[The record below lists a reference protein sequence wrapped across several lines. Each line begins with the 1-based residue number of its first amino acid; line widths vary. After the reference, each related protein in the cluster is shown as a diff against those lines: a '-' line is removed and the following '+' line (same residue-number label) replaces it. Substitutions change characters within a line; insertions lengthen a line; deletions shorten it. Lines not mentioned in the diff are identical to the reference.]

1 MSTSLRSLFALLHVY
16 PALPSLCI
24 CSSNA
29 RNCASC
35 HARLRCNEHT
45 CCSIDLSESSFSSP
59 HSPKRGKSYTL
70 ACGFLKKFLPLERG
84 RHHHHIAQKGLHGVR
99 FRDRL
104 YHKKVH
110 CHKVYSY
117 RRKSHHIVLVHG
129 LVVISTSFLEGPLQ
143 YVRKRVNEGLVNSL
157 RTATR
162 SVLSLRRR
170 DGVSDEGASTPRNHV
185 ILAVKPSRGLVLAI
199 DAGQRRLP

>member
-1 MSTSLRSLFALLHVY
+1 MSYGESPYLPCVSALQMHGIV
-16 PALPSLCI
+16 PRAMRDSVVM
-24 CSSNA
+24 NA
-29 RNCASC
+29 RAAPLIYQNLLFHRHIVPSGVKTTP
-35 HARLRCNEHT
+35 RLV
-45 CCSIDLSESSFSSP
+45 
-59 HSPKRGKSYTL
+59 
-70 ACGFLKKFLPLERG
+70 GFFKKFLPLERG

-99 FRDRL
+99 FCDRL

-110 CHKVYSY
+110 CHRVYSY
-117 RRKSHHIVLVHG
+117 RRKSHHIVLAHG

-185 ILAVKPSRGLVLAI
+185 ILAV
-199 DAGQRRLP
+199 